1 MFASARAAW
10 RAQVDLRNRL
20 NLKSFVR
27 RKATESEK
35 GVEGKKNEISFDVGG
50 KKQTFQVIDVQPEAN
65 KYFNS
70 FHTVQGARRVGF
82 VWIGASMLAAV
93 YQLAPHSFGK
103 DAVKAVYE
111 NYSRGFP
118 TPVSK
123 QMKSLASEVAA
134 DIGLEGD
141 PSLFVL
147 TLEEPAGWGDFGSE
161 LVGYPPYFHFSK
173 PQEVPLDK
181 MRFGGGGIRKAEIL
195 KRRQADLPE
204 ARLFCDSMVLSPEA
218 KKFALA
224 RELKRVGYGPQY
236 YFGFLNASW
245 ILLSYNIARL
255 GNQKLGLFK
264 KGVSKPGYRL
274 MWYAGLAPTMILSY
288 FLAKDLIS
296 RQIEKSSVSAAARL
310 GPAYAKGGEEYYNQM
325 LLRNKCIGKFEEPYR
340 RFNLEGELI
349 QGLVRMKRVP
359 LIKLRDLCKED
370 LTL

>member
-10 RAQVDLRNRL
+10 RSQVDLRNRL

-27 RKATESEK
+27 RKATEGEK

-50 KKQTFQVIDVQPEAN
+50 TKQTFQVIDVQPEAN

-82 VWIGASMLAAV
+82 VWIGASMLAAI

-111 NYSRGFP
+111 NYSKGFP

-123 QMKSLASEVAA
+123 QMKALVDEVVA
-134 DIGLEGD
+134 DMGLEGQ
-141 PSLFVL
+141 PSMFVL
-147 TLEEPAGWGDFGSE
+147 TLEEPAGWGDSGSE
-161 LVGYPPYFHFSK
+161 LIGYPPYFHFSK
-173 PQEVPLDK
+173 PQDVPLDK
-181 MRFGGGGIRKAEIL
+181 MRFGGGGLRKAEVL
-195 KRRQADLPE
+195 TRKQGDLPE
-204 ARLFCDSMVLSPEA
+204 ARFFCDSMVLSPEA

-224 RELKRVGYGPQY
+224 REVKRVASGPQY
-236 YFGFLNASW
+236 YFTTLNALW
-245 ILLSYNIARL
+245 VLLTYNIARH

-264 KGVSKPGYRL
+264 KGMKPLFRL

-296 RQIEKSSVSAAARL
+296 RQIEKASVSAAAGL

-325 LLRNKCIGKFEEPYR
+325 LLRNKCIGKFEEPDR

-349 QGLVRMKRVP
+349 QGLVRTKRVP
-359 LIKLRDLCKED
+359 LLQLRDLCREAS
-370 LTL
+370 TL

>member
-10 RAQVDLRNRL
+10 RAQVDLKNRL

-181 MRFGGGGIRKAEIL
+181 MRFGGGGFRKAEIL
-195 KRRQADLPE
+195 TRRQADLPE

-236 YFGFLNASW
+236 YFTTLNAAW
-245 ILLSYNIARL
+245 ILLTYNIARH

-264 KGVSKPGYRL
+264 KGRFPVHRL

-296 RQIEKSSVSAAARL
+296 RQIEKTSVAAAAGL
-310 GPAYAKGGEEYYNQM
+310 GPAYAKGGEEYYNHM

-349 QGLVRMKRVP
+349 QGLVRTKRVP
-359 LIKLRDLCKED
+359 LSKLRDLCKEAS
-370 LTL
+370 TL